1 MELLYFILASW
12 GLTQILI
19 YWTIFDKVRPK
30 EGFLGELLK
39 CPMCTGF
46 WVGILHW
53 FFFDLEC
60 GILQAGFISSAIS
73 YVLCMLF
80 TDFGIN
86 IKVNKE

>member
-1 MELLYFILASW
+1 
-12 GLTQILI
+12 
-19 YWTIFDKVRPK
+19 
-30 EGFLGELLK
+30 
-39 CPMCTGF
+39 MCTGF